1 MHEHTKSVIQTTL
14 PQLDVL
20 SIHHHQST
28 NNQLNQQSKYTN
40 STIQH
45 TNEDNQPINMPND
58 KISTNQH
65 TD

>member
-28 NNQLNQQSKYTN
+28 NNQLNQQSK
-40 STIQH
+40 
-45 TNEDNQPINMPND
+45 
-58 KISTNQH
+58 
-65 TD
+65 